1 VAWFSH
7 LLDAYDPGRLGRAV
21 DVRTTALD
29 HASRKAVPNMIR
41 TIRRVALTGLATA
54 ALAAVA
60 FAGPASAAPNNSQ
73 SRVSTVNLVD
83 RPDSGEDGNFWA
95 TDRFLRKTTIT
106 QVAPGQY
113 VAVIEDTGQVDPTS
127 GELTPGSGDGSAVIA
142 DNAPNGTVRGGFTTV
157 QFTAAPNFA
166 TYTEAGMRGT
176 FSGVNPST
184 SGTWVSRFF
193 DDIVDGTPTSFASW
207 SWVYETPTEYWVN
220 DTSGNSGNITG
231 LLPQHA
237 QGNLNAS

>member
-1 VAWFSH
+1 
-7 LLDAYDPGRLGRAV
+7 
-21 DVRTTALD
+21 
-29 HASRKAVPNMIR
+29 MIR

-73 SRVSTVNLVD
+73 SRVSTVNLID

-113 VAVIEDTGQVDPTS
+113 VAVIEDTGMVDPTS

-142 DNAPNGTVRGGFTTV
+142 DNAPNGTVTL
-157 QFTAAPNFA
+157 A
-166 TYTEAGMRGT
+166 
-176 FSGVNPST
+176 
-184 SGTWVSRFF
+184 
-193 DDIVDGTPTSFASW
+193 
-207 SWVYETPTEYWVN
+207 
-220 DTSGNSGNITG
+220 
-231 LLPQHA
+231 
-237 QGNLNAS
+237 

>member
-1 VAWFSH
+1 
-7 LLDAYDPGRLGRAV
+7 
-21 DVRTTALD
+21 
-29 HASRKAVPNMIR
+29 
-41 TIRRVALTGLATA
+41 
-54 ALAAVA
+54 
-60 FAGPASAAPNNSQ
+60 
-73 SRVSTVNLVD
+73 VSTVNLVD

-113 VAVIEDTGQVDPTS
+113 VAVIEDTGKVDPTE
-127 GELTPGSGDGSAVIA
+127 GELTPWSGDGSAVIA
-142 DNAPNGTVRGGFTTV
+142 DNAPDGTVRGGFTTV

-166 TYTEAGMRGT
+166 SYTEAGMRGT

-193 DDIVDGTPTSFASW
+193 TDIPDGTPTSFASW

-220 DTSGNSGNITG
+220 DTNGNSGNITG
-231 LLPQHA
+231 LLPQNA